1 MTSSSCVTSSR
12 LHDVNEGLRGSRAEG
27 RNGRGG
33 GVGGGIR
40 ILERKKK
47 MMKKGYKLMILYI
60 NVLVTIIEELPE

>member
-1 MTSSSCVTSSR
+1 MTST
-12 LHDVNEGLRGSRAEG
+12 RACGGHALKGGMGE
-27 RNGRGG
+27 GG

-47 MMKKGYKLMILYI
+47 LMKKGYKLMILYI